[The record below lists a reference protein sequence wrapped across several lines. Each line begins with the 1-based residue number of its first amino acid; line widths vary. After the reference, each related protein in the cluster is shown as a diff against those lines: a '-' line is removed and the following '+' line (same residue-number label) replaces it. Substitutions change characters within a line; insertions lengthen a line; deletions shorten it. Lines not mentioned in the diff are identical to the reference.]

1 MTFPNLHSGV
11 QYHQL
16 PFTSASQPPKYGIV
30 CRTTQ
35 RAVVQRIVVTNFNYT
50 LLRSMTFLLV
60 AVTSID
66 PIYND
71 TLYLH
76 IYLVVGG
83 DKSLRGLN

>member
-50 LLRSMTFLLV
+50 LLRSSGKYISMPNLK
-60 AVTSID
+60 AID
-66 PIYND
+66 KIG
-71 TLYLH
+71 
-76 IYLVVGG
+76 IEI
-83 DKSLRGLN
+83 